1 MISIFSSTAF
11 FFPFFDSTMIL
22 ILPAFALALWAQW
35 KVKSTYRQFSEVRSR
50 LGMTG
55 EQVARRILDQNGLH
69 DVPVVPVA
77 GELTD
82 HYDPR
87 DRKVSLSEGIFAS
100 TSLSALAVASH
111 EVGHA
116 IQHKVGYAPMS
127 WRAGLVPV
135 ANIGSMAAMPL
146 FFIGMLV
153 PSIGWMMDVGIIFFG
168 AALLFHLVTLP
179 VEFDASNRAIAI
191 LGNGSF
197 LAPDE
202 VTGAKK
208 VLSAAAWTYVAAAT
222 MSLLQMLRLIL
233 LRNSRD

>member
-1 MISIFSSTAF
+1 MFPIF
-11 FFPFFDSTMIL
+11 DWTMIL
-22 ILPAFALALWAQW
+22 ILPALGLAFWAQH
-35 KVKSTYRQFSEVRSR
+35 KVKGTYRQFSDVRAR

-55 EQVARRILDQNGLH
+55 QQVARRILDQNGLQ
-69 DVPVVPVA
+69 DVEVEPIA

-82 HYDPR
+82 HYHPG
-87 DRKVSLSEGIFAS
+87 DRKIRLSEGIFGS
-100 TSLSALAVASH
+100 TSLSALAVAAH

-127 WRAGLVPV
+127 WRANLVPV

-146 FFIGMLV
+146 FLIGMFV
-153 PSIGWMMDVGIIFFG
+153 PSIGWLMDLGIIFFG
-168 AALLFHLVTLP
+168 GAVLFHLITLP
-179 VEFDASNRAIAI
+179 VEFDASSRAVSI

-208 VLSAAAWTYVAAAT
+208 VLDAAAWTYVAAAT
-222 MSLLQMLRLIL
+222 MSLLQLLRLII

>member
-1 MISIFSSTAF
+1 MTSFFNSTAF
-11 FFPFFDSTMIL
+11 FFPFFDKTMVL

-35 KVKSTYRQFSEVRSR
+35 KVKSTYKKFSDVNSR
-50 LGMTG
+50 LNLTG
-55 EQVARRILDQNGLH
+55 EQVARRILDQNGLQ
-69 DVPVVPVA
+69 DIPVEPIA

-82 HYDPR
+82 HYHPGE
-87 DRKVSLSEGIFAS
+87 RKVRLSEGIFGS
-100 TSLSALAVASH
+100 TSLSALAVAAH

-146 FFIGMLV
+146 FFIGMFI
-153 PSIGWMMDVGIIFFG
+153 PSIGWMMDLGIIFFG

-179 VEFDASNRAIAI
+179 VEFDASARAIHI

-202 VTGAKK
+202 VDGARK
-208 VLSAAAWTYVAAAT
+208 VLNAAAWTYVAAAT
-222 MSLLQMLRLIL
+222 MSLLQMLRLII